1 MVCWSGNPGI
11 FNADEVSLQMV
22 ESSFFLLENVEE
34 EEEEEEGEEE
44 VYLPNI
50 LSISEQRNRI
60 HSGGL
65 PVRAKAHQR

>member
-1 MVCWSGNPGI
+1 
-11 FNADEVSLQMV
+11 MV